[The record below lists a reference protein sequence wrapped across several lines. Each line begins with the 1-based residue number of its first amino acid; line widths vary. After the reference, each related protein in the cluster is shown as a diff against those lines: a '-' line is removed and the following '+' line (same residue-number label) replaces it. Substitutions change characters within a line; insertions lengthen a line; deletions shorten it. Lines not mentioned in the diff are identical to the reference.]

1 MQNKVKR
8 INLQL
13 IWILIILNWIFYIL
27 NSHQQK
33 RTIVRKDVYKG

>member
-33 RTIVRKDVYKG
+33 AYYREKRCV